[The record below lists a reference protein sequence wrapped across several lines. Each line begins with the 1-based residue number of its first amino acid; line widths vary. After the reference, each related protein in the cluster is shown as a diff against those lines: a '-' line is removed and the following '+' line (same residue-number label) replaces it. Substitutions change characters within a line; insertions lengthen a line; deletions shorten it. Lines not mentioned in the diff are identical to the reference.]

1 MELNITQSLEETL
14 TPLYEQEHLLNSNAF
29 SAAENL
35 GLDTGN
41 FYFNQDGKDK
51 TIAGTNIPFYNEVEI
66 KAKKKSLEMTKEF
79 FTENLPNFFLNIPED
94 AIYGIFKGVENGIE
108 NTAAAFPGIKPFID
122 EVAEK
127 NLAPDPFNLTLRD
140 LSKAVHNMSDNH
152 LISKV
157 DLLSVGEGG
166 PEKTFGNNL
175 TEYMFQAAPYL
186 FLARSRLLQGR
197 VGVPQANMLAWMFAS
212 GMGFKNEELLV
223 SDVYSKFLGDT
234 KAMDSLRKFD
244 EKYADSG
251 VSLEGMF
258 DFIPRAGDGWLFVKL
273 FDRIAEVYKYFK
285 ISRMAPREKFKYL
298 GEEKQIK
305 KLSEDMVQQQ
315 DEKMLGF
322 IPKKHP
328 NVDDIKTATDVV
340 KNMDNASDAVINQI
354 KKDPNVQRII
364 EGQKKGELESTA
376 HKFKDPQWQSNRKF
390 NFNGTEVIGYDNAVN
405 TYYGKG
411 ASKKDKIVH
420 IMIGNPASGKSL
432 KGEVI
437 SKHFGSKVIDSDD
450 FKLALTGRK
459 NTSATSAVHEEGKFL
474 ADQALHMAMGNGD
487 NLVVPI
493 IGKNQEKVMNY
504 INTFNQ
510 NGYSVKLVYAKAPTN
525 KSRMYNIK
533 RGLVT
538 GRLIP
543 DEYFSKDLDNQI
555 QYVYDLVSPEVSGSA
570 TIKTGTIRKN
580 AIIETEKKGSGAIY

>member
-1 MELNITQSLEETL
+1 MELNITESLEETL

-41 FYFNQDGKDK
+41 FYFNQAGKDQ
-51 TIAGTNIPFYNEVEI
+51 TISGTNIPFYNEVEI
-66 KAKKKSLEMTKEF
+66 KAKQKSLETTKEF
-79 FTENLPNFFLNIPED
+79 FTENLPSFFANLPED
-94 AIYGIFKGVENGIE
+94 ALYGIFKGIENGVK
-108 NTAAAFPGIKPFID
+108 NTEKAFPGLTPFIN
-122 EVAEK
+122 EVAEA
-127 NLAPDPFNLTLRD
+127 NIGPEPFNLTLRQ
-140 LSKAVHNMSDNH
+140 LSERVHKLDSERD
-152 LISKV
+152 
-157 DLLSVGEGG
+157 
-166 PEKTFGNNL
+166 KTFANNL
-175 TEYMFQAAPYL
+175 TGYMFQAMPYL
-186 FLARSRLLQGR
+186 FLARSRLIQGGI
-197 VGVPQANMLAWMFAS
+197 GVPQANMLAWMFAS

-223 SDVYSKFLGDT
+223 SDAYSKFLGDS
-234 KAMDSLRKFD
+234 KAMDSLKKFD

-251 VSLEGMF
+251 VSLEGMLE
-258 DFIPRAGDGWLFVKL
+258 FIPRAADGYLFEKL
-273 FDRIAEVYKYFK
+273 FRGIREVYRYYK
-285 ISRMAPREKFKYL
+285 ISKMAPREKVKYL

-340 KNMDNASDAVINQI
+340 KLEGQPNIGDASIEILKKDKNI
-354 KKDPNVQRII
+354 KKVI
-364 EGQKKGELESTA
+364 ENQKKGELESTA
-376 HKFKDPQWQSNRKF
+376 NKFMDPNWQSNRKF
-390 NFNGTEVIGYDNAVN
+390 DFNGTEVIGYDNAVN

-420 IMIGNPASGKSL
+420 IMIGSPASGKSV
-432 KGEVI
+432 KGESI
-437 SKHFGSKVIDSDD
+437 AEHFGSKIIDSDD
-450 FKLALTGRK
+450 FKLALTGKK

-474 ADQALHMAMGNGD
+474 TERVLTMAAENGD
-487 NLVVPI
+487 NVVYPI
-493 IGKNQEKVMNY
+493 IGKNQEKV
-504 INTFNQ
+504 INVVNKFDQ
-510 NGYSVKLVYAKAPTN
+510 NGYTIKLVYAKVPTN
-525 KSRMYNIK
+525 KARLKNFK

-543 DEYFSKDLDNQI
+543 DEYFNNDLDNQI
-555 QYVYDLVSPEVSGSA
+555 QYVYDLVSPAVEGSA

>member
-1 MELNITQSLEETL
+1 MELNITESLEETL

-122 EVAEK
+122 EVAEM
-127 NLAPDPFNLTLRD
+127 NLLKSKHMNVNLTLRE
-140 LSKAVHNMSDNH
+140 LSERVHKLDSERD
-152 LISKV
+152 
-157 DLLSVGEGG
+157 
-166 PEKTFGNNL
+166 KTFGNNL
-175 TEYMFQAAPYL
+175 TTYMFQAAPYL
-186 FLARSRLLQGR
+186 FLARSRLLQGGM
-197 VGVPQANMLAWMFAS
+197 GVPQANMLAWVFAS

-251 VSLEGMF
+251 VSLEGMLEF
-258 DFIPRAGDGWLFVKL
+258 MPRAADGFLFEKL
-273 FDRIAEVYKYFK
+273 FRGIREVYRYYK

-305 KLSEDMVQQQ
+305 KLSEDIVKQQ

-328 NVDDIKTATDVV
+328 NVDDIKTAKDVV

-437 SKHFGSKVIDSDD
+437 SEHFGSKVIDSDD

-493 IGKNQEKVMNY
+493 IGSNEKKVMNY

-543 DEYFSKDLDNQI
+543 DEYFSNDLDSKI
-555 QYVYDLVSPEVSGSA
+555 QHVYDLVSPEVSGSA